1 MSRLLT
7 PLEISE
13 ILHDLVTLLAAEGQA
28 GSIFVIGGAA
38 IALENPNRHTTRDID
53 GWLRTVDIEDAVQA
67 LSVKYGLDARW
78 FDSEIERLRPP
89 ASGIEIFHPVF
100 TEGAVTLFAA
110 NTDALLAMKLNI
122 ARDKDSLDLA
132 YLLAACAVTSLDEA
146 QRAYEKF
153 YPGEALSDVAIARVD
168 HALGFTN

>member
-28 GSIFVIGGAA
+28 GSIFVIGGAV

-78 FDSEIERLRPP
+78 FDSP
-89 ASGIEIFHPVF
+89 AGVREVLS
-100 TEGAVTLFAA
+100 
-110 NTDALLAMKLNI
+110 
-122 ARDKDSLDLA
+122 
-132 YLLAACAVTSLDEA
+132 
-146 QRAYEKF
+146 
-153 YPGEALSDVAIARVD
+153 GEALSDVAIARVD
-168 HALGFTN
+168 HALGLTNS